1 MRDLLWN
8 AFACVKAQKGP
19 GGNGPGEGEIKIRSC
34 YTGSSIMSSKMRK
47 RRHLRKCQTMISSL
61 MPKTTL
67 WPSLTLRRTN
77 VHQDSCSLTIAHTLL
92 PEDHCS
98 LLSLGRCRQMALT
111 VMWRSTDRLI
121 SPMRTYCV
129 LDYL

>member
-1 MRDLLWN
+1 
-8 AFACVKAQKGP
+8 
-19 GGNGPGEGEIKIRSC
+19 
-34 YTGSSIMSSKMRK
+34 MRK

-61 MPKTTL
+61 MPKTSS
-67 WPSLTLRRTN
+67 PSLTLRRTN

-98 LLSLGRCRQMALT
+98 LLSLGGCRQMALT
-111 VMWRSTDRLI
+111 VMWRSTDPLI

-129 LDYL
+129 LDYLLLEPH